1 MVTKKALEEA
11 GVSKQALDRV
21 HSPIGLELHAET
33 PEEIAVSI
41 MAEIIMVRN
50 GASGQPMKIA

>member
-1 MVTKKALEEA
+1 VY
-11 GVSKQALDRV
+11 
-21 HSPIGLELHAET
+21 SPIGLELKAET

-50 GASGQPMKIA
+50 GGTGKKMKV